1 MARSR
6 HAQAVCLAVSSF
18 AAIAA
23 VVATPSVAA
32 ACGGCFV
39 PPSSSTVVTGHR
51 MVVSISPD
59 QTVLWDQIQ
68 YSGDPAE
75 FAWVLPVARGARI
88 ETSTAA
94 FFEVLE
100 AATQRSIFAPPVDCG
115 GSGFGCANGGLGF
128 RAQADAAGGDGG
140 LNEAGAPDPVEVLH
154 SGTVGPYETVT
165 LATDEPGALNQ
176 WLVDHNFNVDPTT
189 QPIIDQYVAEGFD
202 FIALRLQP
210 GKGVSQMTPVRV
222 VTQGAGSVLPLRM
235 VAIGTG
241 AETPI
246 VLYVMSEGR
255 YATQNFPDAKL
266 PAQLVSWDFETSESN
281 YADLRKEALKAEG
294 GRAFLTAY
302 AQKGPVFSEQFDDVT
317 FQSSDTL
324 MNLYM
329 RQLVSN
335 DEADRLCVV
344 EPPRGNGRIVNPC
357 PEGVPFDSPD
367 CGEVQAD
374 EIDVRTLRCDGADD
388 FATALVG
395 MHPEVVWVTRLEA
408 NLPREA
414 LDTDLTLKAAD
425 DQKPVGA
432 DLFAQIAVNPEAAC
446 PQNNSGVLSLKKL
459 GEPPQNL
466 PVGHLI
472 GLALVAAG
480 AAFVAR
486 RTAPRAAGITRRD
499 R

>member
-1 MARSR
+1 MARFR
-6 HAQAVCLAVSSF
+6 HAQAISLAVS
-18 AAIAA
+18 ALAMIAA
-23 VVATPSVAA
+23 PRVAA

-88 ETSTAA
+88 ETSSAA

-100 AATQRSIFAPPVDCG
+100 ATTQRSVFAPPVDCG
-115 GSGFGCANGGLGF
+115 GSGFGCGGGGLF
-128 RAQADAAGGDGG
+128 RAQADAAGGDGAP
-140 LNEAGAPDPVEVLH
+140 NEAGGGDPVEVLH

-222 VTQGAGSVLPLRM
+222 VTQGAGSSLPLRM

-246 VLYVMSEGR
+246 VLYVISEGR
-255 YATQNFPDAKL
+255 FATQSFPEAKL
-266 PAQLVSWDFETSESN
+266 PTELVAWDFETSESN
-281 YADLRKEALKAEG
+281 YGALRKEALAAQG

-302 AQKGPVFSEQFDDVT
+302 AKKGPIFDEQFDS
-317 FQSSDTL
+317 FQSSDSL
-324 MNLYM
+324 IDLYM

-335 DEADRLCVV
+335 GESDRLCVV
-344 EPPRGNGRIVNPC
+344 ERPRDNRRVVNPC
-357 PEGVPFDSPD
+357 PEGVPFDSPE
-367 CGEVQAD
+367 CGEVTAD

-388 FATALVG
+388 FATSLVG
-395 MHPEVVWVTRLEA
+395 LHPQDVWVTRLEA

-414 LDTDLTLKAAD
+414 LDGDLTLTAAD
-425 DQKPVGA
+425 DQTPVDA
-432 DLFAQIAVNPEAAC
+432 DLFAQIAIHPEAAC
-446 PQNNSGVLSLKKL
+446 PQNNGAVFSLRKL
-459 GEPPQNL
+459 GEPARHL
-466 PVGHLI
+466 PVGQLI

-486 RTAPRAAGITRRD
+486 RLAPRPKMARIPRRD
-499 R
+499 H